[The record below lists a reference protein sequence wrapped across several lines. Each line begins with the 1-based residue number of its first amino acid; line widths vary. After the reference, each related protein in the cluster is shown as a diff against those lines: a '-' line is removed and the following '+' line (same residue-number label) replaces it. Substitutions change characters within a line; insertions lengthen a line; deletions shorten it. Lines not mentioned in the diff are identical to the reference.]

1 MVFGNLPV
9 RERLEYEYELS
20 TCFFARVCI
29 ALFSTGSEGLHY
41 LELSVLSEGVVNTDT
56 PRFNVAQEA
65 AISPAICGT
74 EPCIGVPTIFCKH
87 WISIEVFN
95 PSIPRLRR
103 SEVSFIVS
111 NLTNPYFRIIC
122 FAVFT
127 MFFAVLLKKYAPA
140 MTFSLAL
147 ALLPMYILN
156 SNTDGQTLYLIPL
169 PAGVMISTGY
179 IKGTQ
184 KSEFTE
190 DYFFRE
196 VEYSQ
201 MILVF

>member
-1 MVFGNLPV
+1 
-9 RERLEYEYELS
+9 
-20 TCFFARVCI
+20 
-29 ALFSTGSEGLHY
+29 
-41 LELSVLSEGVVNTDT
+41 
-56 PRFNVAQEA
+56 
-65 AISPAICGT
+65 
-74 EPCIGVPTIFCKH
+74 
-87 WISIEVFN
+87 
-95 PSIPRLRR
+95 
-103 SEVSFIVS
+103 
-111 NLTNPYFRIIC
+111 
-122 FAVFT
+122 

-190 DYFFRE
+190 DYFSERL
-196 VEYSQ
+196 S
-201 MILVF
+201 IHR